1 MPLLWSGLVSLW
13 PLTSKECICGTLLLQ
28 RREHEIGT
36 WETELFQWNWTRRY
50 RIVCRD
56 TSFQKSTDLY
66 VHGTEGTERK
76 KKKGTA
82 LWEITDPG
90 NCCEKGSLKWVGII
104 KRAGRYLKADL
115 STWLFIFINPMTNIF
130 CKWSSTGRSWIST
143 ELFSTESLGVRA
155 PDYLGRSS
163 RSSWCIK
170 EQEQIVFKDPICST
184 VRRNQEFNRVTNISK
199 CVFNRKPFE
208 SACYTAVKMWL
219 L

>member
-28 RREHEIGT
+28 RWEHEIGMRD
-36 WETELFQWNWTRRY
+36 WIVSVELNKMLQNSMQRHKLPKEHRSVCTRHWGY
-50 RIVCRD
+50 R
-56 TSFQKSTDLY
+56 K
-66 VHGTEGTERK
+66 E

-115 STWLFIFINPMTNIF
+115 STRLFIFINPMTNIF

-163 RSSWCIK
+163 QADALRNKNRLSSRI
-170 EQEQIVFKDPICST
+170 QF
-184 VRRNQEFNRVTNISK
+184 
-199 CVFNRKPFE
+199 
-208 SACYTAVKMWL
+208 AL

>member
-1 MPLLWSGLVSLW
+1 MELNKMLQNSMQRHKLPKEHRSVCTRRWGYRKEKKKRDSSLGNNRPWKLLWERKSEMS
-13 PLTSKECICGTLLLQ
+13 
-28 RREHEIGT
+28 RNH
-36 WETELFQWNWTRRY
+36 
-50 RIVCRD
+50 
-56 TSFQKSTDLY
+56 QKSR
-66 VHGTEGTERK
+66 EIF
-76 KKKGTA
+76 KG
-82 LWEITDPG
+82 WFI
-90 NCCEKGSLKWVGII
+90 
-104 KRAGRYLKADL
+104 YLTLHIYKSHDKY
-115 STWLFIFINPMTNIF
+115 F
-130 CKWSSTGRSWIST
+130 CKWSSTGHSWIST

-199 CVFNRKPFE
+199 SVFNRKPFE